1 MDDFYRSI
9 AAEVFVSDFSVI
21 DRKNNRVLYTSLSEQ
36 SLIGWLCNYLYL
48 KYYARDKN
56 GLKRLFEHEPRYG
69 TVVDLE
75 DPDVAKAAVS
85 GCSHDKCLDRSWKR
99 IGDGCRVTNG
109 ALILECDPE
118 SFVKIDGNE
127 YVVRSAIQRFL
138 LPGWLYIT
146 GVHGFDSSE
155 LTEVFRYY
163 HSVSGAACLEEAFRL
178 LTSALNIEGFEYRVK
193 VANNK
198 SGLGR
203 NDALV
208 LYSKHPLPVKIMKEI
223 GLSFG
228 SDNRVWE
235 SCPFVSS
242 ISGGW
247 GYAKELFGSVDSFRT
262 SYGQKCC
269 FLLAR
274 GLVLADS
281 SVESCIFSMKKSF
294 IDGRLDFH
302 GSCT

>member
-9 AAEVFVSDFSVI
+9 ATEVYVSDSSVV
-21 DRKNNRVLYTSLSEQ
+21 DRKNNRVLYTSSCEK

-48 KYYARDKN
+48 KYYACDKN
-56 GLKRLFEHEPRYG
+56 GLKRLFDREARYG

-75 DPDVAKAAVS
+75 EPDVVKAVIS
-85 GCSHDKCLDRSWKR
+85 GCSHEKCFDRSWKR
-99 IGDGCRVTNG
+99 IDDGRCVTNG
-109 ALILECDPE
+109 VLILEHDPE
-118 SFVKIDGNE
+118 SFIKVDGNE
-127 YVVRSAIQRFL
+127 YVVRNAIQRFL

-155 LTEVFRYY
+155 LTEIFRYY
-163 HSVSGAACLEEAFRL
+163 HSVSGPACLEEAFCL
-178 LTSALNIEGFEYRVK
+178 LTSALNSEGFEYRVK

-208 LYSKHPLPVKIMKEI
+208 LYSKHPLPVKIMKKI
-223 GLSFG
+223 GLSFD
-228 SDNRVWE
+228 SDNRAWE
-235 SCPFVSS
+235 SFPFVGS
-242 ISGGW
+242 IPGGW
-247 GYAKELFGSVDSFRT
+247 GYAKELFRSVDSFRA

-274 GLVLADS
+274 GLILADS
-281 SVESCIFSMKKSF
+281 SVESCIALMKKSF
-294 IDGRLDFH
+294 IDGKLDFD
-302 GSCT
+302 GACV